1 MTWSQMNYL
10 GRAIRIEEISHY
22 QTVLSITHNPY
33 AKETFQ
39 ARKLGDQFDAEKRM
53 LEAGAGAGHRPRAG
67 VRMGDLHRAF
77 GGRMPT
83 ESVTAEEWA
92 KRQAR
97 REAARERARELF
109 DSKKDG
115 K

>member
-1 MTWSQMNYL
+1 MDYF
-10 GRAIRIEEISHY
+10 GRAIRIEELDHY
-22 QTVLSITHNPY
+22 QTMLSITHNPY

-39 ARKLGDQFDAEKRM
+39 ARKLPDQFMAQKRL
-53 LEAGAGAGHRPRAG
+53 LESRPGSARTFHG
-67 VRMGDLHRAF
+67 GTRMGDLHRAF
-77 GGRMPT
+77 GGRVPT
-83 ESVTAEEWA
+83 ESVTVEEWA

-97 REAARERARELF
+97 REAARQRARELF